1 MADKAVITTAQPV
14 VMAAAAADLLLDMGQ
29 AVAPAVKAIPVHQ
42 AVIIGQATE
51 AAEHPVQVLVCKV
64 DQAPLAQSPAL
75 VYLEQGVAVVAEI
88 VQSIVV
94 MATRAA
100 AEATVVLQIGAT
112 ATTHTVKILAE
123 DGA

>member
-1 MADKAVITTAQPV
+1 MADKAVITTALLA
-14 VMAAAAADLLLDMGQ
+14 VMEEVEVDLLLDTVQ
-29 AVAPAVKAIPVHQ
+29 VPDNQVKAIPAPQ

-112 ATTHTVKILAE
+112 ATTHTVKILEE
-123 DGA
+123 DGE